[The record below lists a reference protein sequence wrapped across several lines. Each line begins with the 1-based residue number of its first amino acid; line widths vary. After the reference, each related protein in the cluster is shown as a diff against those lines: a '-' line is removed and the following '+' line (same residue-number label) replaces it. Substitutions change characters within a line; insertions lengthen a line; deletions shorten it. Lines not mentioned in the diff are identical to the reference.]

1 MSKFYNY
8 LQERSSEYGLGLNLI
23 DIDET
28 LLNTY
33 AKIYVLNKD
42 TKEIIRKL
50 DNQEFNTYE
59 LQPNEEFDFREFRD
73 SVLFNKTS
81 KPIQPMID
89 RLKRMITML
98 KKNDRGS
105 WIVLLTARSDF
116 DNKEVFLST
125 FKKLGIDVN
134 FPNLYIERSGNI
146 KTGTVSEKKKKII
159 FKYLNK
165 YNFRRVRM
173 FDDDIKNLE
182 TFIKITKDKDLIPI
196 KNKVKKVYN
205 IPDGESIM
213 DFYALQVNN
222 TGKIKLLKK
231 EEVL

>member
-8 LQERSSEYGLGLNLI
+8 LKERKSSYGLGI
-23 DIDET
+23 TFCDIDET

-105 WIVLLTARSDF
+105 
-116 DNKEVFLST
+116 
-125 FKKLGIDVN
+125 
-134 FPNLYIERSGNI
+134 
-146 KTGTVSEKKKKII
+146 
-159 FKYLNK
+159 
-165 YNFRRVRM
+165 
-173 FDDDIKNLE
+173 
-182 TFIKITKDKDLIPI
+182 
-196 KNKVKKVYN
+196 
-205 IPDGESIM
+205 
-213 DFYALQVNN
+213 
-222 TGKIKLLKK
+222 
-231 EEVL
+231 